1 MTTTSLHTVETAQ
14 PDPEPLAA
22 PATYL
27 LTGAHAEAVM
37 RLVTLTL
44 EAAREAGDHIDVHVD
59 TSQATARIEILV
71 ERR

>member
-1 MTTTSLHTVETAQ
+1 MTNLHTVEA
-14 PDPEPLAA
+14 DPAD
-22 PATYL
+22 TDRTHL

-44 EAAREAGDHIDVHVD
+44 EAAREAGGHIEVHVD
-59 TSQATARIEILV
+59 TAQDRMRIEILV

>member
-1 MTTTSLHTVETAQ
+1 VAH
-14 PDPEPLAA
+14 
-22 PATYL
+22 L

-44 EAAREAGDHIDVHVD
+44 EAAREAGDRIEVHVD

-71 ERR
+71 ARR